1 MRRKF
6 FQVAVA
12 ALAVAMVLSTG
23 PEAANATTL
32 SISSPEGLA
41 AASAAEAAFLAGLGT
56 ATTES
61 FESFTA
67 SHQAADIHLSF
78 VTSVGTFTQILA
90 GSGGACEPP
99 SGGGCGG
106 LAILDAVSSP
116 FTGRFDVDTALG
128 TKNWLDSNDSQQ
140 MTWVPTLSPPT
151 SLGFYITDPNDS
163 SGRMDITA
171 VDGSTASVSFDDIF
185 GTGLDSGK
193 VFYLSALEPV
203 GIASLTFFANDN
215 TDGYGIDR
223 FSIGSP
229 VPEPASLLLLGSGL
243 VGLGIWGWKRRRE
256 EVQA

>member
-1 MRRKF
+1 MLRLGKMRRKF

-41 AASAAEAAFLAGLGT
+41 AASAAETLFLAGLGSV
-56 ATTES
+56 TTET
-61 FESFTA
+61 FEGFTA
-67 SHQAADIHLSF
+67 ANPSSKPLYFD
-78 VTSVGTFTQILA
+78 TSVGRFTQTLA
-90 GSGGACEPP
+90 GSGGACAPTT
-99 SGGGCGG
+99 CIG
-106 LAILDAVSSP
+106 LAILSDPPVSP
-116 FTGRFDVDTALG
+116 FSGRFAIDG
-128 TKNWLDSNDSQQ
+128 SNWLDSNDSQQ

-185 GTGLDSGK
+185 GGGLGSGK

-243 VGLGIWGWKRRRE
+243 AGLGLWGWKRRRE